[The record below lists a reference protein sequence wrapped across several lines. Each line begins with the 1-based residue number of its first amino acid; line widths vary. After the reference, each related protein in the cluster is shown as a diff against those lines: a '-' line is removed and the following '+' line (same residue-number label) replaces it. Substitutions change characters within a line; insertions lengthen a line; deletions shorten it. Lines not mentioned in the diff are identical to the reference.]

1 MSTSDSLDELFEK
14 LSSEKSPEPI
24 PRMVRTRTLRADLPV
39 RPSAK
44 PQRRQLLSRLHL
56 RRKKKP
62 AKERPHADPPSNP
75 LWSSR
80 HPAAFKG
87 SRFLLARLPV
97 LLLAVPL
104 SYAMLA
110 NLIKGDY
117 FFFVRW
123 YHKSWILPGLVQVL
137 SSKAAFSAWWH
148 DYGVLTCLIV
158 ITIFICGT
166 VLYMA
171 VWRLLFK
178 DYTRYSEGVET
189 PEGRAMWIEGSNMW
203 FGLWDFFYGRR
214 FERKFGQKYAPNRQT
229 VTVFLR
235 PSLFPL
241 INPASPGRN
250 MLKIQL
256 SLERGEKLERRG
268 PYELVGHEG
277 QYRRLVGIREFRTHN
292 DLYTSAPIPLTDSQ
306 RIFQSRV
313 GSLVKDTQKLT
324 HANVGVRLD
333 KMKAGTVVVD
343 PEVRQMVLDERR
355 KTGT

>member
-1 MSTSDSLDELFEK
+1 MSASDPLDELLEK
-14 LSSEKSPEPI
+14 LTSEKKPQPA
-24 PRMVRTRTLRADLPV
+24 PQLHRTRSL
-39 RPSAK
+39 K
-44 PQRRQLLSRLHL
+44 
-56 RRKKKP
+56 KKKP
-62 AKERPHADPPSNP
+62 TAEAPQAAVPIEP

-97 LLLAVPL
+97 LLLVLPL

-110 NLIKGDY
+110 NLARGDF

-123 YHKSWILPGLVQVL
+123 YNKSWILPGLVEIL
-137 SSKAAFSAWWH
+137 SSKSAFTAWWH
-148 DYGVLTCLIV
+148 DYGILTCLIV
-158 ITIFICGT
+158 ITIFVCGT
-166 VLYMA
+166 VLYMS

-214 FERKFGQKYAPNRQT
+214 FERKFEQKYEPKRDT

-235 PSLFPL
+235 PGLFPL

-256 SLERGEKLERRG
+256 SVEQGEKLERRG
-268 PYELVGHEG
+268 PYELIGHEG

-292 DLYTSAPIPLTDSQ
+292 ELYTSAPIPLADSQ

-355 KTGT
+355 KT